1 MDIENMTDEQ
11 INDYLKNRQQKN
23 SITPQ
28 FSGAI
33 KDPTKYVGSKG
44 FFQDYA
50 DKANESGNKGTK
62 WQQYIE
68 QNVTDPAAKEDLE
81 KQIRA
86 VIRPNM
92 SPKELK
98 YRLRAIEANLRGKY
112 PNGVSKNFDI
122 SGGRFD
128 SSMAKDLLTLGINN
142 DKKTEDV
149 QKTKTKTESQVT
161 PKAEPKSETKG
172 KQVANSNSGVAGASV
187 GDFIIRK
194 DGSTHVITQA
204 DIDWAK
210 KKVSKPAAK
219 PVSSNVSTNPVPSN
233 TAANPAERAK
243 QNAEN
248 TKAQGEYLTG
258 DKYDNMKDLSQNV
271 KTYADKTRL
280 ENLQE
285 RNKQPMTK
293 AQVEAKKGK

>member
-11 INDYLKNRQQKN
+11 INEFLRLRKQEN
-23 SITPQ
+23 SSTPQ

-33 KDPTKYVGSKG
+33 QDPTKYVGSKG

-50 DKANESGNKGTK
+50 DKANESGNKGTQ

-68 QNVTDPAAKEDLE
+68 QNVTDPAAKAELE
-81 KQIRA
+81 SQIRA

-98 YRLRAIEANLRGKY
+98 YRLRAIEADLRGKY

-128 SSMAKDLLTLGINN
+128 SSMAKDLLTLGINS
-142 DKKTEDV
+142 DKKPESV
-149 QKTKTKTESQVT
+149 QETKQQVE
-161 PKAEPKSETKG
+161 PKAEAKVETKG
-172 KQVANSNSGVAGASV
+172 KQVANSNRGVASASV

-210 KKVSKPAAK
+210 KRVSKPVSSVPSAK
-219 PVSSNVSTNPVPSN
+219 PVSSNPAENPAN
-233 TAANPAERAK
+233 NPAERAK

-248 TKAQGEYLTG
+248 TKYQGEKLVNEEY
-258 DKYDNMKDLSQNV
+258 DKV
-271 KTYADKTRL
+271 KQA
-280 ENLQE
+280 QE
-285 RNKQPMTK
+285 LDQRSGGRTDIAGAKQKSNRQPMTK
-293 AQVEAKKGK
+293 PRG